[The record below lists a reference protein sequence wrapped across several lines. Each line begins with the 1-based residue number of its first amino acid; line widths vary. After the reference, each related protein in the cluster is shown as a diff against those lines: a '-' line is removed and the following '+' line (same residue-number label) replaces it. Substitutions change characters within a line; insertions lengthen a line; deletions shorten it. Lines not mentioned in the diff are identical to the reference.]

1 MHAITWESA
10 NDVRYVEKP
19 RPCITDPKDV
29 ILRITAT
36 SICGSDL
43 HLFNGSMPGMKPGDI
58 LGHEFMGV
66 VEEVGPMVKN
76 IKKDQRVVAS
86 FDIAC
91 GECQFC
97 MRKEFSACC
106 VSNPSNMQEPMYGTR
121 TSAIFGY
128 SHLTGGISGGQA
140 EFVRVPYADTNCLP
154 IPDELP
160 DIKALFLSD
169 IIPTSYHGTELGNV
183 GQGDTVAI
191 WGLGPVGL
199 LTALWCKVRGAGRI
213 FGIDNVPERL
223 SIARDKLGIE
233 VIDFS
238 KEKPSKSLLAKFPY
252 GVDVVI
258 ECAGFEYAKSL
269 KHKIELMLKLETDS
283 SDIFE
288 EMFQSVRCFGRVAV
302 IGVYAGYANHF
313 PVGAMME
320 KDLTVRCGQCPVQRY
335 WKMNM
340 EKLISGEFDPAVV
353 VTTKGTLSEA
363 PELYKKF
370 QDRKEGTVK
379 VFLRPDNCPD
389 SLKH

>member
-1 MHAITWESA
+1 
-10 NDVRYVEKP
+10 
-19 RPCITDPKDV
+19 
-29 ILRITAT
+29 
-36 SICGSDL
+36 
-43 HLFNGSMPGMKPGDI
+43 MPGMKSGDI

-66 VEEVGPMVKN
+66 VEEVGPAVKE
-76 IKKDQRVVAS
+76 IQKGQRVVVS

-91 GECQFC
+91 GECAFC

-106 VSNPSNMQEPMYGTR
+106 VTNPSDKQEPLYGTR

-128 SHLTGGISGGQA
+128 SHLTGGIAGGQA
-140 EFVRVPYADTNCLP
+140 EFVRVPFADTNCLP

-160 DIKALFLSD
+160 DIKALYLSD

-183 GQGDTVAI
+183 SQGDTVAI

-199 LTALWCKVRGAGRI
+199 LTALWCKIKGASVI
-213 FGIDNVPERL
+213 VGIDNVPERL
-223 SIARDKLGIE
+223 EIAKHKLGIE

-238 KEKPSKSLLAKFPY
+238 KEKVVQTLLAKFPV
-252 GVDVVI
+252 GVDVAI
-258 ECAGFEYAKSL
+258 ECAGFEYSKTL
-269 KHKIELMLKLETDS
+269 KHKIERTLMLETDS
-283 SDIFE
+283 ADIFE

-335 WKMNM
+335 WKKNL
-340 EKLISGEFDPAVV
+340 EHLLAGEFDPAIV
-353 VTTKGTLSEA
+353 VTTKGCLSEA
-363 PELYKKF
+363 PALYKKF
-370 QDRKEGTVK
+370 QERKEGTIK